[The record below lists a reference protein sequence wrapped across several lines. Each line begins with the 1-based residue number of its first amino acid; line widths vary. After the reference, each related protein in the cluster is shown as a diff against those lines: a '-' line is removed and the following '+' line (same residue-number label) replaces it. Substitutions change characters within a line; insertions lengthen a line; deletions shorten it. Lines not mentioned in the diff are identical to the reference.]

1 MQCAPPDLV
10 MKNAVFLGGWG
21 GRAIVECCAQ
31 LDGRVHTAFW
41 KVEPEHLFEHAGSRR
56 LHFICMVVEV
66 VLGTI
71 LQIITAKLIIIVV
84 VEIKLSH

>member
-1 MQCAPPDLV
+1 
-10 MKNAVFLGGWG
+10 MKNAVFLGGG
-21 GRAIVECCAQ
+21 GGKRAIVECCAQ
-31 LDGRVHTAFW
+31 LAGRVHTAFW